1 VIFPEKITAPPLLRK
16 ELVPARVRHAPKS
29 TRQFRKMTI
38 QSVDAPGFRRVE
50 MKLSPEGMKRLQALK
65 KTLGFSK
72 NSEVMEALLFEASVD
87 HKIDPDVSDRL
98 EQKID
103 YLIERIEMMT

>member
-1 VIFPEKITAPPLLRK
+1 
-16 ELVPARVRHAPKS
+16 
-29 TRQFRKMTI
+29 
-38 QSVDAPGFRRVE
+38 
-50 MKLSPEGMKRLQALK
+50 MKLSPEGLKRLQALK

-87 HKIDPDVSDRL
+87 HKIDPDVSARL

>member
-1 VIFPEKITAPPLLRK
+1 VIFPEKITDSPLLRK
-16 ELVPARVRHAPKS
+16 ELVPARVRHAPES
-29 TRQFRKMTI
+29 TWQFRKMTI
-38 QSVDAPGFRRVE
+38 PADNHSPSRRVE
-50 MKLSPEGMKRLQALK
+50 MKLSPEGLKRLQALK

>member
-1 VIFPEKITAPPLLRK
+1 LFLRVSGTLRNPPGNFAKITI
-16 ELVPARVRHAPKS
+16 H
-29 TRQFRKMTI
+29 
-38 QSVDAPGFRRVE
+38 SVNAPGFRRVE
-50 MKLSPEGMKRLQALK
+50 MKLSPEGLKRLQALK

-72 NSEVMEALLFEASVD
+72 HSEVMEALLFEASVD
-87 HKIDPDVSDRL
+87 HKIDPDVIDRL

>member
-1 VIFPEKITAPPLLRK
+1 LFLRVSGTLRNPPGNF
-16 ELVPARVRHAPKS
+16 A
-29 TRQFRKMTI
+29 KMTI
-38 QSVDAPGFRRVE
+38 QTVNAPNFRRVE
-50 MKLSPEGMKRLQALK
+50 MKLSPDGLKRLQALK

-72 NSEVMEALLFEASVD
+72 HSEVMEVLLFEASVD